1 VLGETDGLGGP
12 DPRAVIGIGTNAD
25 WPADAFPPELAATM
39 TSLHELAH
47 GRLVDTGLLLDAF
60 LARLEVRI
68 DALRGGRFDVA
79 GWSDRQLTTGR
90 EIELE
95 QPDGR
100 RRQHVALGVDAETGG
115 LVVEDS
121 TAVSGE
127 RILHVGEVRQ
137 VRLAHGAQ
145 VGV

>member
-1 VLGETDGLGGP
+1 
-12 DPRAVIGIGTNAD
+12 
-25 WPADAFPPELAATM
+25 M
-39 TSLHELAH
+39 AH
-47 GRLVDTGLLLDAF
+47 GRPIDVALLLDAF
-60 LARLEVRI
+60 LSRLEVRI

-79 GWSDRQLTTGR
+79 DWTDRQLTTGK

-100 RRQHVALGVDAETGG
+100 RRQHLALGVDAESGG
-115 LVVEDS
+115 LVVEDTTS
-121 TAVSGE
+121 ASGE
-127 RILHVGEVRQ
+127 RILHVGEVRR